1 MRKRQYQR
9 KQHQRW
15 TVKTLLK
22 EIVIVGLLVLI
33 VSNVVSYMRKPT
45 LESTQLPSIEVRL
58 LDGSWFHVVEGQ
70 PLIVHFWA
78 VWCPTCKFEATNIE
92 AVSKAYN
99 VITIAVN
106 SGSDE
111 KVENYMKERGLSFKV
126 LNDEK
131 GKWVKQFNVEAFPTT
146 FIYDA
151 KGVLRFTEVGYTTT
165 AGFLARLKWI
175 Q

>member
-1 MRKRQYQR
+1 M
-9 KQHQRW
+9 
-15 TVKTLLK
+15 K
-22 EIVIVGLLVLI
+22 EIAIFGLLVLI

-45 LESTQLPSIEVRL
+45 LESTQLPNIEVRL
-58 LDGSWFHVVEGQ
+58 LDGSLFHVVEGQ

-78 VWCPTCKFEATNIE
+78 LWCPTCKFEASNIE
-92 AVSKAYN
+92 AVSKEHN

-111 KVENYMKERGLSFKV
+111 KLQTYMKERGFSFKV

-131 GKWVKQFNVEAFPTT
+131 GKWTKQFNVEAFPTT

-165 AGFLARLKWI
+165 AGLLARLQWI